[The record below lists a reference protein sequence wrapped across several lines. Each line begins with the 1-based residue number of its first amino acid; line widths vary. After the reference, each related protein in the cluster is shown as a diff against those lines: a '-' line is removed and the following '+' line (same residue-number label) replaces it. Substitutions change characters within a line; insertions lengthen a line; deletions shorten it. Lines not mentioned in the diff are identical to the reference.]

1 MAKETQ
7 NTLPAVQKKTEAKAL
22 VEKYRSQNYLV
33 FVNEEDLHTQTMFL
47 PEVVIVNTT
56 TEDFHNISGKF
67 MPKRHQTDRIGEAAG
82 VVFLEDNCGTR
93 TEKVDGNTVYVGFA
107 QAKKR
112 MPDGT
117 WKNSSICEYEFDPV
131 KRVEEDVLRDTK
143 GKYKVEKEKNL
154 LLLTYQKFGR
164 ARASTGARLRVIREL
179 TGMPTALEAK
189 DLKKAMVFCRIA
201 LNTDQLLQQ
210 PELRDTAVKLALGA
224 KESIY
229 GPKQLEHQPQYEVEK
244 NGEGSKEEVTVPWDA
259 EPKETEEENTEKEE
273 IEAQLVYL
281 RELVKIEYLHKDARA
296 MALEEINKEEYNLDT
311 INSLIDRIETWLN
324 NPANA
329 KKHGKI
335 EREKLMQGVIS

>member
-7 NTLPAVQKKTEAKAL
+7 NTLPVVQKKTEAKAL

-82 VVFLEDNCGTR
+82 IVFLEDGCGTR
-93 TEKVDGNTVYVGFA
+93 TEQIDGHTVYVGSA

-117 WKNSSICEYEFDPV
+117 WKTSSVCDYEFDPV
-131 KRVEEDVLRDTK
+131 KRQEETILTDK
-143 GKYKVEKEKNL
+143 NNKYKTEKDQKL
-154 LLLTYQKFGR
+154 LLLTLQKFGR

-229 GPKQLEHQPQYEVEK
+229 GPEKQLEHQPQYEVTK
-244 NGEGSKEEVTVPWDA
+244 NGEEAKEEESVPWDA
-259 EPKETEEENTEKEE
+259 EPKETEEEKQTHEMIEDLQIRRKKYDEK
-273 IEAQLVYL
+273 LP
-281 RELVKIEYLHKDARA
+281 KDAKGFIDDVLA
-296 MALEEINKEEYNLDT
+296 QENSDPETISALVDKLDNWEEK
-311 INSLIDRIETWLN
+311 
-324 NPANA
+324 A
-329 KKHGKI
+329 KAK
-335 EREKLMQGVIS
+335 GVIS

>member
-7 NTLPAVQKKTEAKAL
+7 NTLPVVQKKTEAKAL

-82 VVFLEDNCGTR
+82 IVFLEDGCGTR
-93 TEKVDGNTVYVGFA
+93 TEQIDGHTVYVGSA

-117 WKNSSICEYEFDPV
+117 WKTSSVCDYEFDPV
-131 KRVEEDVLRDTK
+131 KRQEETILTDK
-143 GKYKVEKEKNL
+143 NNKYKTEKDQKL
-154 LLLTYQKFGR
+154 LLLTLQKFGR

-189 DLKKAMVFCRIA
+189 DLKKVMVFCRIA

-244 NGEGSKEEVTVPWDA
+244 NGEEAKEEITVPWDT
-259 EPKETEEENTEKEE
+259 EPKETEEEK
-273 IEAQLVYL
+273 QL
-281 RELVKIEYLHKDARA
+281 REMIEDLQIRRKKYDEKLPKDAKGFIDDVLA
-296 MALEEINKEEYNLDT
+296 QENSDPETISALVDKLDNWEEK
-311 INSLIDRIETWLN
+311 
-324 NPANA
+324 A
-329 KKHGKI
+329 KAK
-335 EREKLMQGVIS
+335 GVIS